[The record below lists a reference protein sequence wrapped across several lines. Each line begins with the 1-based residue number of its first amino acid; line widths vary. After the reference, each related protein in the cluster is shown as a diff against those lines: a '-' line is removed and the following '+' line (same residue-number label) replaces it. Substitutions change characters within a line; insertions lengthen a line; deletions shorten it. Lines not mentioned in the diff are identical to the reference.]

1 MKKIFYIICT
11 LILSFT
17 FCTAYAAK
25 YKVGTNGSVKTNTG
39 NVIVSPQNI
48 NQQNYYNIYN
58 SNSYVSNKTVNSGE
72 QSYAIDIVMDYS
84 GSMSGWID
92 EAKRTMTYVVSQIP
106 SNVQVGF
113 RVFGQSNGNNKSKS
127 EIAELSKIV
136 KKNGKY
142 VAVTKDKNY
151 LGNTSGYCS
160 ATASVTPIMNAN
172 SSSLLAGMNSV
183 GIGGST
189 PLVYG
194 LDRAVNEDFAKF
206 SVNIPKK
213 IVLITDGG
221 ENCGGNPCEFAKQ
234 LMQKRK
240 DIRIDVVITGRYA
253 GNLTCLSSITGGNTY
268 TINNMSD
275 FAKTLIQS
283 ATSKTDINTNTQQ
296 YEFYED

>member
-1 MKKIFYIICT
+1 MKKIFYIIFS
-11 LILSFT
+11 LMLSLT

-25 YKVGTNGSVKTNTG
+25 YKVGTNGSVKTNAG
-39 NVIVSPQNI
+39 NVIVSPQKAT
-48 NQQNYYNIYN
+48 QQNYYNVYD
-58 SNSYVSNKTVNSGE
+58 SKSYVENKTVNNGE

-106 SNVQVGF
+106 ENIKIGF
-113 RVFGQSNGNNKSKS
+113 RVFGQSNGNKNTKS
-127 EIAELSKIV
+127 EIAELSKVI

-142 VAVTKDKNY
+142 VAVTKDKSY

-160 ATASVTPIMNAN
+160 ATSSVTPIMNAN

-206 SVNIPKK
+206 SVNVPKK

-234 LMQKRK
+234 LMQKRR
-240 DIRIDVVITGRYA
+240 DIKIDVVITGKYA
-253 GNLTCLSSITGGNTY
+253 GNLTCLSSITGGSTY

-275 FAKTLIQS
+275 FAKTLIHS
-283 ATSKTDINTNTQQ
+283 ATSKADVNTNTQQ

>member
-1 MKKIFYIICT
+1 MKKFICILCN
-11 LILSFT
+11 LILSFILS
-17 FCTAYAAK
+17 TAYAAK

-39 NVIVSPQNI
+39 NVIVSPQKA
-48 NQQNYYNIYN
+48 NQQNYYNVYD
-58 SNSYVSNKTVNSGE
+58 SKSYVANKTVNNGE
-72 QSYAIDIVMDYS
+72 QSYAIDILMDYS

-106 SNVQVGF
+106 ANIMIGF
-113 RVFGQSNGNNKSKS
+113 RVFGQSHGNNNNKA

-142 VAVTKDKNY
+142 VAVTKDKSY
-151 LGNTSGYCS
+151 LGSMSGYCS
-160 ATASVTPIMNAN
+160 ATSSVTPIMNAN
-172 SSSLLAGMNSV
+172 SSSILAGMNSV

-206 SVNIPKK
+206 SVNVPKK

-221 ENCGGNPCEFAKQ
+221 ENCGGDPCEFARQ

-240 DIRIDVVITGRYA
+240 DIKIDVVITGKYA
-253 GNLTCLSSITGGNTY
+253 GNLACLSSITGGSTY

-275 FAKTLIQS
+275 FANTLIHS
-283 ATSKTDINTNTQQ
+283 ATSKLDVNTNTQQ